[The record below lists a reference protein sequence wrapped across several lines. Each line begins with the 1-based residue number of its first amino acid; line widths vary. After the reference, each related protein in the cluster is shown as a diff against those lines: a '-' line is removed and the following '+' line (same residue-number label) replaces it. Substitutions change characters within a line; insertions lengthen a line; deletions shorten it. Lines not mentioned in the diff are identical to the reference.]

1 MQIYGPSG
9 VHGAQ
14 PISAP
19 HARRIDAPQQATS
32 VQPQDEVSISSA
44 ADFVSQV
51 RELPDVRADRVASI
65 RAAIADGTYETP
77 DKLDAALSAMLDEI
91 A

>member
-1 MQIYGPSG
+1 MQIYGPGG

-14 PISAP
+14 SITAP
-19 HARRIDAPQQATS
+19 HARRVDAPQQTSS

-44 ADFVSQV
+44 ADFVSQA

-65 RAAIADGTYETP
+65 RAAITDGTYETP